1 MAVPNV
7 PHRSR
12 ETLPHTWTKVR
23 RLVQL
28 CFLALFALYP
38 AVHAWTARTRGAEN
52 LVRERLLQ
60 GHFAA
65 SALHLGPLHLNLAD
79 PMAALEIFAA
89 SHQVTVKLAV
99 AAAIVAA
106 FYWLL
111 GGRTF
116 CAWVCPLGTVLD
128 VAEPLNRR
136 IRKRFHLRTRELDP
150 ALKYRLLLLSLGVS
164 AATGLT
170 CFELISP
177 IFAVSR
183 AVAFGVTSGL
193 FVVALVL
200 AFELFVSRRGWCESL
215 CPVGALYGLLGRV
228 SPVRVEIDH
237 AICDECKVCAR
248 DCITPRIL
256 DAPIDRETTAV
267 VSGDCTLCGACI
279 DDCPT
284 GALTMKL
291 AFRPGGA
298 GHPLPASIPH
308 QQGGRP

>member
-12 ETLPHTWTKVR
+12 DTLPHTWTKVR

-28 CFLALFALYP
+28 TCLALFAIYP
-38 AVHAWTARTRGAEN
+38 ATHAWTAHSRGTDN
-52 LVRERLLQ
+52 LLRERLLQ

-65 SALHLGPLHLNLAD
+65 SALHAGGLSLNFAD
-79 PMAALEIFAA
+79 PFATLELFAA
-89 SHQVTVKLAV
+89 SHQVTVELAV
-99 AAAIVAA
+99 AALIVAG
-106 FYWLL
+106 FYWAL

-128 VAEPLNRR
+128 LAEPLHRR
-136 IRKRFHLRTRELDP
+136 LRKRFGLRTRELDP
-150 ALKYRLLLLSLGVS
+150 ALKYRLLPLVLGLSAL
-164 AATGLT
+164 TGLT

-177 IFAVSR
+177 IFALSR
-183 AVAFGVTSGL
+183 AVAFGALSGL
-193 FVVALVL
+193 VLVALVV
-200 AFELFVSRRGWCESL
+200 AFELFVSRRGWCEAL
-215 CPVGALYGLLGRV
+215 CPVGALYGLIGKV

-248 DCITPRIL
+248 FCITPRIL
-256 DAPIDRETTAV
+256 DAPIDRQTTAV
-267 VSGDCTLCGACI
+267 ISADCTLCGACI

-291 AFRPGGA
+291 AFRTA
-298 GHPLPASIPH
+298 GV
-308 QQGGRP
+308 GRPVPTP

>member
-7 PHRSR
+7 PHRNR
-12 ETLPHTWTKVR
+12 DTLPHTWTKVR

-28 CFLALFALYP
+28 CCLALFALYP
-38 AVHAWTARTRGAEN
+38 AVHAWTAHSRGVDN

-65 SALHLGPLHLNLAD
+65 SALHLGPIHLNFAD
-79 PMAALEIFAA
+79 PMAVLEIFAA
-89 SHQVTVKLAV
+89 SHQVTVKLLV
-99 AAAIVAA
+99 AALTVAA

-116 CAWVCPLGTVLD
+116 CGWVCPLGTVLD
-128 VAEPLNRR
+128 VAEPVNRR
-136 IRKRFHLRTRELDP
+136 LRKRFHLRSRELDP
-150 ALKYRLLLLSLGVS
+150 ALKYRLLLLSLVVS
-164 AATGLT
+164 GATGLT
-170 CFELISP
+170 CFELVSP

-193 FVVALVL
+193 ALVALVV

-215 CPVGALYGLLGRV
+215 CPVGALYGLIGKV

-237 AICDECKVCAR
+237 AVCDECKVCAR
-248 DCITPRIL
+248 YCITPRIL
-256 DAPIDRETTAV
+256 DPPIDRQTTAV
-267 VSGDCTLCGACI
+267 VSADCTLCGACI

-291 AFRPGGA
+291 AFRTAGA
-298 GHPLPASIPH
+298 ARPL
-308 QQGGRP
+308 RPSTP

>member
-12 ETLPHTWTKVR
+12 DTLPHTWTKVR

-28 CFLALFALYP
+28 TCLALFALYP
-38 AVHAWTARTRGAEN
+38 ATHAWTAHTRGADN
-52 LVRERLLQ
+52 LVREQLVQ

-65 SALHLGPLHLNLAD
+65 SAFHAGPLHLNLAD
-79 PMAALEIFAA
+79 PLAVLELFAA

-99 AAAIVAA
+99 AALIVAL

-116 CAWVCPLGTVLD
+116 CAWVCPLGTLLD
-128 VAEPLNRR
+128 VVEPVNRR
-136 IRKRFHLRTRELDP
+136 IRKRFSLRSRELDP
-150 ALKYRLLLLSLGVS
+150 ALKYRLLGLSLVVS
-164 AATGLT
+164 ALTGLT

-177 IFAVSR
+177 IFALSR
-183 AVAFGVTSGL
+183 AVAFGATSGL
-193 FVVALVL
+193 GLVALVV
-200 AFELFVSRRGWCESL
+200 AFELLVSRRGWCESL
-215 CPVGALYGLLGRV
+215 CPVGGLYGLLGKV

-237 AICDECKVCAR
+237 AVCDECKVCAR
-248 DCITPRIL
+248 YCITPRIL
-256 DAPIDRETTAV
+256 DPPIDRETTAV
-267 VSGDCTLCGACI
+267 TSADCTLCGACI

-291 AFRPGGA
+291 AFRTRGAGRLPAPHHPGGA
-298 GHPLPASIPH
+298 P
-308 QQGGRP
+308 

>member
-7 PHRSR
+7 PHRNR
-12 ETLPHTWTKVR
+12 DTLPHTWTKVR

-28 CFLALFALYP
+28 ACLALFAAYP
-38 AVHAWTARTRGAEN
+38 AVHAWTAHSRGAEN
-52 LVRERLLQ
+52 VVRERVIQ

-65 SALHLGPLHLNLAD
+65 SAVHAGPLHLNLAD
-79 PMAALEIFAA
+79 PMAVLEVFAA
-89 SHQVTVKLAV
+89 SHQVTVKLLV
-99 AAAIVAA
+99 AALIVAT

-128 VAEPLNRR
+128 AAEPVNRR
-136 IRKRFHLRTRELDP
+136 LRKRFGIRSRELDP
-150 ALKYRLLLLSLGVS
+150 ALKYQLLLLSLVVS

-193 FVVALVL
+193 FVVALVV

-215 CPVGALYGLLGRV
+215 CPVGGLYGLIGKV

-237 AICDECKVCAR
+237 AVCDECKVCAR
-248 DCITPRIL
+248 YCITPRIL

-267 VSGDCTLCGACI
+267 ISGDCTLCGACI

-291 AFRPGGA
+291 AFRTAGA
-298 GHPLPASIPH
+298 G
-308 QQGGRP
+308 RPISTP